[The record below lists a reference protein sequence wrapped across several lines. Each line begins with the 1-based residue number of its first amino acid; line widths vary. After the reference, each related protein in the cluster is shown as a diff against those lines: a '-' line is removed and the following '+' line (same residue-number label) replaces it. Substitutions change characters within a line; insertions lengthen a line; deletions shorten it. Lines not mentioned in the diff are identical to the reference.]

1 MRQQPWG
8 CMRKNISKE
17 NSQCK
22 SPEARACLVCVGM
35 RSVGRGEWISRWV
48 DENKDQEMMGAKL
61 CGDFGYF
68 SEMEILWNILT
79 KKWYG
84 FISLFKVHF
93 GGGDENSVRKQRKD
107 GKKIQILRLFQSSM
121 YRGE

>member
-1 MRQQPWG
+1 
-8 CMRKNISKE
+8 
-17 NSQCK
+17 
-22 SPEARACLVCVGM
+22 
-35 RSVGRGEWISRWV
+35 
-48 DENKDQEMMGAKL
+48 MGAKL

-107 GKKIQILRLFQSSM
+107 GKKNTNSEAIPVIYVQRRVIWTW
-121 YRGE
+121 